1 MQELVVIEDSTIASM
16 VRDERFVSA
25 IPCLVNQAQ
34 AIMPAKT
41 GCGSCARKRAEQQRA
56 ALARIKTCLAGLSV
70 EKKNEL
76 KQLLNAK
83 NIRVVFTTATGQVST
98 LTF

>member
-16 VRDERFVSA
+16 AKDDRFA
-25 IPCLVNQAQ
+25 GIPCLVNQAE
-34 AIMPAKT
+34 AIAPT
-41 GCGSCARKRAEQQRA
+41 NSSCGACARKKLEAQRA

-76 KQLLNAK
+76 K
-83 NIRVVFTTATGQVST
+83 T
-98 LTF
+98 LQIGRAHV